1 MNYLNITLPK
11 LEELYKKGYDLNIIY
26 YLKMIDDGLD
36 PIEISLKNDKLNHI
50 WSSII
55 RKGLVSECTLTA
67 EGKALLDFMKEN
79 GDKVVT
85 IKRKKPPEEPFLRW
99 WSAFPGTDTF
109 EYKGKTFTG
118 TRALKAKKE
127 DCKTKFNKIL
137 DEGEY
142 TIDEL
147 IAALQLEISQKKESS
162 YKTGANSLKYMHN
175 SLTYLN
181 QRDFEPFI
189 ELVKKGHKSVE
200 ENKITSG
207 GGVEI

>member
-1 MNYLNITLPK
+1 M
-11 LEELYKKGYDLNIIY
+11 EELLKKGYDLNIVY
-26 YLKMIDDGLD
+26 YLKLIDEGYD
-36 PIEISLKNDKLNHI
+36 PMEISLKSEKLNNI

-55 RKGLVSECTLTA
+55 RKGLVTECKLSP
-67 EGKALLDFMKEN
+67 EGKQLLEFME
-79 GDKVVT
+79 GDDTIK
-85 IKRKKPPEEPFLRW
+85 IKRKKPPEEPFVKW
-99 WSAFPGTDTF
+99 WNTFPGTDTF
-109 EYKGKTFTG
+109 EYKGKKFTG

-127 DCKTKFNKIL
+127 DCKVKLNKIL

-147 IAALQLEISQKKESS
+147 IEALKLEINQKKENS
-162 YKTGANSLKYMHN
+162 YKTGSNSLKYMHN

-189 ELVKKGHKSVE
+189 ELIKAGHKVVE
-200 ENKITSG
+200 EIKPIT